1 MKKIID
7 YCLVVRGKLS
17 DLNEKIHELL
27 KDGWQPYGDPFAEND
42 SEDPYVVYGQAVVR
56 YESED
61 N

>member
-1 MKKIID
+1 MNKKIID

-27 KDGWQPYGDPFAEND
+27 KDGWQPHEGHSIVEGDDYNYY
-42 SEDPYVVYGQAVVR
+42 SQAMVKH
-56 YESED
+56 ESED